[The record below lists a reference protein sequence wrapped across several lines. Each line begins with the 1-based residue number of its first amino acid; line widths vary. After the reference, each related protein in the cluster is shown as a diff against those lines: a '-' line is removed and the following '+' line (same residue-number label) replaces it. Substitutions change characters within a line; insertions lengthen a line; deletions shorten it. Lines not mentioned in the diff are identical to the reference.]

1 MPSPL
6 AAALR
11 YAALGYPVLPIAS
24 NTKRPIT
31 YLAPRGVHSASTN
44 PRVVEAWYRLE
55 PLANVA
61 IVPPTS
67 VVAFDFDDPAAWES
81 LSRSFPALL
90 EAPHSRT
97 PRGGVHCYQRIPSGV
112 ALRANSPKPLPA
124 FEVKRSGLAY
134 LLEAPSRTERGAYQW
149 EIPLT
154 PPAELPLIPYPLVQ
168 SLRVLGAKPAPADRL
183 SDTALRAHLEH
194 AAHQVRHAAPGSRHV
209 TLIRQ
214 AARVGSLLPRGL
226 DASTARG
233 ALLRAALEVGL
244 PRHEAEAAI
253 AWGLERGQTNPAE
266 VRELPPR
273 LRWWLSRQSRT
284 GGAR

>member
-6 AAALR
+6 AAALE
-11 YAALGYPVLPIAS
+11 YAALGYPVLPITPGS
-24 NTKRPIT
+24 KRPIP
-31 YLAPRGVHSASTN
+31 YLAPRGLHSASTN
-44 PRVVEAWYRLE
+44 PRVIEAWYRLE
-55 PLANVA
+55 PRANVA
-61 IVPPTS
+61 VVPPAD
-67 VVAFDFDDPAAWES
+67 VVALDFDDPAAWES
-81 LSRSFPALL
+81 LTRTFPALL

-97 PRGGVHCYQRIPSGV
+97 PRGGVHCYLRIPSGV
-112 ALRANSPKPLPA
+112 ILRANAPRPLPT
-124 FEVKRSGLAY
+124 FEVKVSGRGY
-134 LLEAPSRTERGAYQW
+134 LLEAPSRTERGAYSW
-149 EIPLT
+149 AVPLRR
-154 PPAELPLIPYPLVQ
+154 PSELPLMPYAILAR
-168 SLRVLGAKPAPADRL
+168 LRALGAKPAPADRL

-194 AAHQVRHAAPGSRHV
+194 AARHVRHAAPGSRHV

-226 DASTARG
+226 DASSARG
-233 ALLRAALEVGL
+233 ALLRAALDAGL

-253 AWGLERGQTNPAE
+253 RWGLERGQTNPAE